1 MSDWN
6 RSELFV
12 IQAVYNYND
21 ADKQLHSKIKMS
33 LKYNCIQAYI
43 VEWLS
48 LLSKNKARQ

>member
-6 RSELFV
+6 SSELFV
-12 IQAVYNYND
+12 IQAVYNCKN
-21 ADKQLHSKIKMS
+21 ADKQLHSKVKMS

-48 LLSKNKARQ
+48 LLSKNKDRQ

>member
-6 RSELFV
+6 CSELFV
-12 IQAVYNYND
+12 IQVYNYKD
-21 ADKQLHSKIKMS
+21 ADKQLHSKVMMS

-48 LLSKNKARQ
+48 LQSKNKARQ